1 MPAVAAHYYF
11 GQEVLKLL
19 PYDIKELAEGHKPA
33 FNLGLQG
40 PDILFYY
47 KVWKKNEVV
56 RLGHEL
62 HRQNADTL
70 ITMALKNIKKSKSQE
85 ARAYLLG
92 FACHFVLDSTFHG
105 RISDL
110 APKDREHREL
120 EAELDRQVMEKYC
133 GSSRQKSNRH
143 RFLKSETRQISWMRL
158 IYPELSEDV
167 IRKCGRSFVFLT
179 RILDSKSTAVKWLI
193 GLAEKALHQ
202 EGSFSS
208 MMLGEERS
216 GKYFQPA
223 SEILSEMGGLASS
236 GAEAVENVY
245 GCFKETCA
253 LQGDFRKNFL

>member
-11 GQEVLKLL
+11 GQEVLNLL
-19 PYDIKELAEGHKPA
+19 AGDIKELIEGHKPA
-33 FNLGLQG
+33 FDLGLQG

-62 HRQNADTL
+62 HRENADTL
-70 ITMALKNIKKSKSQE
+70 ISRALKNIKKGESPE

-105 RISDL
+105 RISEL
-110 APKDREHREL
+110 AAKDREHREL
-120 EAELDRQVMEKYC
+120 ETELDRQVMEKCC
-133 GSSRQKSNRH
+133 GTSRQKSNRH
-143 RFLKSETRQISWMRL
+143 RFLKLETREISWMRL

-167 IRKCGRSFVFLT
+167 IRKCDRSFVFLT
-179 RILDSKSTAVKWLI
+179 RILDSKSNAVKGLV
-193 GLAEKALHQ
+193 GLAEKALHK

-208 MMLGEERS
+208 MMLSEERS
-216 GKYFQPA
+216 EKYLQPA
-223 SEILSEMGGLASS
+223 SEILSEMGGLASR

-245 GCFKETCA
+245 ECFKEDCT
-253 LQGDFRKNFL
+253 LQGGFRKNFL